1 VIKIAMTDG
10 AAFDIPALEKAIA
23 AGPRLV
29 FLSSPWN
36 PVGPALTRADLG
48 RLIAAVGKGTVF
60 VLDEAYFEF
69 ANAQGPDALTM
80 LHDSGVAFVVL
91 RTFSK
96 AYGLAGLRVGYAVC
110 SDVEIAR
117 VVSAAKTPFNV
128 NGAAQLA
135 ALAALA
141 DQNWMQASV
150 ISIRSE
156 RERVAQAL
164 RDLGFAVAPS
174 QTNFLFVDCGKDSAK
189 VSRDLLAQG
198 IVIKAW
204 REPGY
209 TQFLR
214 ITIGQAAENDRLIAA
229 MASVI
234 GA

>member
-1 VIKIAMTDG
+1 
-10 AAFDIPALEKAIA
+10 
-23 AGPRLV
+23 
-29 FLSSPWN
+29 
-36 PVGPALTRADLG
+36 
-48 RLIAAVGKGTVF
+48 
-60 VLDEAYFEF
+60 
-69 ANAQGPDALTM
+69 
-80 LHDSGVAFVVL
+80 L